1 MQSGLGSKSLKRRSV
16 MQCKRVSIIGPLAS
30 AAILA
35 LTTTTAT
42 AATDQRRTCLLG
54 LTLFGQSIDVGCFG
68 KSDRAAQASIRKF
81 CGPKGSGK
89 PFQPMAWSKRDTP
102 ETIDEAREHN
112 AAGRKV
118 GCWK

>member
-1 MQSGLGSKSLKRRSV
+1 MT
-16 MQCKRVSIIGPLAS
+16 
-30 AAILA
+30 LA
-35 LTTTTAT
+35 LTTTTAI
-42 AATDQRRTCLLG
+42 AETDGRTCLLG
-54 LTLFGQSIDVGCFG
+54 LTLFGQSVNIGCLG
-68 KSDRAAQASIRKF
+68 KRDRAAQASIKKF

-89 PFQPMAWSKRDTP
+89 PFQPMGWSKRDTP